1 MGSCFADT
9 MQRMETWLAS
19 GLRDQP
25 KSLISDPATDMFLHG
40 IREDE

>member
-19 GLRDQP
+19 GLRDRP
-25 KSLISDPATDMFLHG
+25 KSLIRDSATGMFLYG